1 MNKTKATLTVLAGG
15 FVLFI
20 LGALR
25 EVVDPVAAAHD
36 SGVLARA
43 EAATACD
50 VPSVDELQRSWK
62 VVATG
67 CTDCAQGHLQVGDQL
82 TFAKDVS
89 GAMDFSLAV
98 KPGKSG
104 RAESRTEGYTLR
116 SDGVGNVTGPIVFEH
131 SVLDGSPLQL
141 HWLIVKVRRF
151 DASGL
156 GQCKLV
162 GRVNVCND
170 EPAPGAS
177 SCSSLQ
183 HSGSIH
189 LEPSID

>member
-1 MNKTKATLTVLAGG
+1 MNKTKAALTVLAGG

-25 EVVDPVAAAHD
+25 EVVDPVAAARD
-36 SGVLARA
+36 SGVIARA
-43 EAATACD
+43 EAATPCAA
-50 VPSVDELQRSWK
+50 PSVDALQRSWK
-62 VVATG
+62 IVSTG
-67 CTDCAQGHLQVGDQL
+67 CTDCAQGHLQVGDLL

-89 GAMDFSLAV
+89 GATNFSLAV
-98 KPGKSG
+98 KPGKAD
-104 RAESRTEGYTLR
+104 RAASRTEGYTLR

-141 HWLIVKVRRF
+141 HWLIVKVRNF
-151 DASGL
+151 DANGL
-156 GQCKLV
+156 GQCKLA
-162 GRVNVCND
+162 GRVNVCNE

-183 HSGSIH
+183 HAGSIH